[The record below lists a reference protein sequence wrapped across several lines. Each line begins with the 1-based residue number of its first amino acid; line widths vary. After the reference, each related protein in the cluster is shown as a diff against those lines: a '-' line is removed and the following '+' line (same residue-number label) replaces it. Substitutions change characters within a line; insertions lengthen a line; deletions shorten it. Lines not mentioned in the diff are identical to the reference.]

1 MELAG
6 NKCQLPLHRR
16 TRACRPRLRWTMPPK
31 GGTFWVGDA
40 GGVAARARAGGEVA
54 AERRSARQHSVRAEG
69 GAKQRLTPPVW
80 GLGSGRMEAP
90 CLREEPWQR
99 RKLAGSPGW
108 AQGAQDGRA
117 SGSWLGLEQR
127 RRQRAVLDSSESP
140 GQGGLGG
147 PWVLANGTERGW
159 AERRGGGTATLRRGV
174 EAPKGPVGALTL

>member
-1 MELAG
+1 
-6 NKCQLPLHRR
+6 
-16 TRACRPRLRWTMPPK
+16 
-31 GGTFWVGDA
+31 
-40 GGVAARARAGGEVA
+40 
-54 AERRSARQHSVRAEG
+54 
-69 GAKQRLTPPVW
+69 
-80 GLGSGRMEAP
+80 MEAP

-159 AERRGGGTATLRRGV
+159 AERWGGGTATLRRGV